1 MELYREIH
9 ESASDLSGNQNGTAS
24 FTNKKS
30 GDGLLTDT
38 DYVRNIV
45 IPEK

>member
-1 MELYREIH
+1 MELYREILF
-9 ESASDLSGNQNGTAS
+9 SLNLSGNQNGTAS